1 MYLRKNIYIINE
13 KKLLQNISFAY
24 YKIEKFSI
32 FPRFLLSENTRFDK
46 LKKDESTVYN
56 TQKKSKYNNMIEV
69 NFFLKT
75 LKTLY
80 ITNF

>member
-32 FPRFLLSENTRFDK
+32 FTRFLLSENTRFDK